1 MADQAPESASTT
13 SSSAPQSEK
22 PEPSQPPSTLSDR
35 MRRYG
40 KTILDPTARALAQ
53 TGVTPNALTL
63 VGFLLNVGVAA
74 VLAAGYIRL
83 GGLLLIFAAGFDA
96 LDGTLARLTDQQST
110 FGAFFDSTMD
120 RFSEAAIYGGLLFYF
135 LDGGGRTEIVLIYAV
150 IVGSLMVS
158 YARAR
163 AEGLGLECKVGLLT
177 RFERMTVLAIGLLL
191 GLLVP
196 ALWVI
201 AILANLTAV
210 QRIVYVYGT
219 SRE

>member
-1 MADQAPESASTT
+1 MADQAPDNRFTT
-13 SSSAPQSEK
+13 SPSTPQ
-22 PEPSQPPSTLSDR
+22 PEQPKPSQHPITLSDR

-40 KTILDPTARALAQ
+40 KSILDPTARALAR

-74 VLAAGYIRL
+74 VLAAGHIRL
-83 GGLLLIFAAGFDA
+83 GGLLLVLAAGFDA
-96 LDGTLARLTDQQST
+96 LDGTLARVTGQQST

-120 RFSEAAIYGGLLFYF
+120 RFSEAAVYGGLLFNF
-135 LDGGGRTEIVLIYAV
+135 LDNGGRIEIVLIYAV

-163 AEGLGLECKVGLLT
+163 AEGLDLECKVGLLT
-177 RFERMTVLAIGLLL
+177 RFERMTVLAIGLVL
-191 GLLVP
+191 GLLTP

-210 QRIVYVYGT
+210 QRIIYVYRT